1 LPINIK
7 ETFTYSYPKNVTP
20 QIGQRVIV
28 NFNYRI
34 QTGIIVGL
42 PEKPACDEAK
52 IKEIHEIIDEKPL
65 INKELITFAQW
76 ISKYYHCPI
85 GLVFKSNAACRYKT
99 SNTIEKNCAEEK
111 PKPKDKDFLKIIK
124 YIEKNGNSCTI
135 EDLNHLKIYTFI

>member
-1 LPINIK
+1 
-7 ETFTYSYPKNVTP
+7 VTP

-85 GLVFKSNAACRYKT
+85 GLVFKAMLPAGINV
-99 SNTIEKNCAEEK
+99 NTIEKIVLKK
-111 PKPKDKDFLKIIK
+111 PKPKTKT
-124 YIEKNGNSCTI
+124 S
-135 EDLNHLKIYTFI
+135 